1 MFTSSQNYTYSTYNM
16 SSIALPDLV
25 KSLSVA
31 FNNKEYEN
39 CEKLL
44 GPIKVE
50 LIKHNLLIPKLH
62 GSTKDISENYIND
75 LNITKQILEI
85 GALSSIY
92 LSKFDTYQNYFAQ
105 LRQFYFNDI
114 ETLNNSNNK
123 SKLISLY
130 LLILL
135 SQGDVTRFHSELEY
149 LDKRIKNL
157 EDDEL
162 LSYPIKVDRWLME
175 GSYQKAW
182 DLLEAGSAVPE
193 LDVFS
198 KTLMDAIRDEI
209 AVNTELAYDSLPLIN
224 VKTLLFFSSEK
235 QAESFALEKG
245 WTINNSVVY
254 FPKTEELDN
263 DNINDEVEE
272 TTENMTKMD
281 NKMAQLNLI
290 KKTMD
295 YAINLETIV

>member
-1 MFTSSQNYTYSTYNM
+1 M
-16 SSIALPDLV
+16 SSVVLPDLV

-31 FNNKEYEN
+31 FSNKEYEN

-50 LIKHNLLIPKLH
+50 LIKHKLLIPNFQA
-62 GSTKDISENYIND
+62 STNVSQDYIND

-85 GALSSIY
+85 GALTSIY
-92 LSKFDTYQNYFAQ
+92 LSKFEIYQNYFAQ
-105 LRQFYFNDI
+105 LRQFYFSDV
-114 ETLNNSNNK
+114 EALNNSSNK

-130 LLILL
+130 LLTLL

-209 AVNTELAYDSLPLIN
+209 AVNTELAYASLPLIN
-224 VKTLLFFSSEK
+224 VKTLLFFSTEK

-245 WTINNSVVY
+245 WTINNSIVY
-254 FPKTEELDN
+254 FPNKEQSDGVDN
-263 DNINDEVEE
+263 DEEEKGVES
-272 TTENMTKMD
+272 TENMIKMD
-281 NKMAQLNLI
+281 NKSAQLNLI

>member
-1 MFTSSQNYTYSTYNM
+1 M
-16 SSIALPDLV
+16 SSVVLPDLV

-31 FNNKEYEN
+31 FSSKEYEN

-50 LIKHNLLIPKLH
+50 LIKHKLLIPNFQA
-62 GSTKDISENYIND
+62 STNVSQDYIND

-85 GALSSIY
+85 GALTSIY
-92 LSKFDTYQNYFAQ
+92 LSKFEIYQNYFAQ
-105 LRQFYFNDI
+105 LRQFYFSDV
-114 ETLNNSNNK
+114 EALNNSSNK

-130 LLILL
+130 LLTLL

-209 AVNTELAYDSLPLIN
+209 AVNTELAYASLPLIN
-224 VKTLLFFSSEK
+224 VKTLLFFSTEK

-245 WTINNSVVY
+245 WTINNSIVY
-254 FPKTEELDN
+254 FPNKEQSDGVDN
-263 DNINDEVEE
+263 DEEEKGVES
-272 TTENMTKMD
+272 TENMIKMD
-281 NKMAQLNLI
+281 NKSAQLNLI

>member
-1 MFTSSQNYTYSTYNM
+1 M

-50 LIKHNLLIPKLH
+50 LIKHKLLIPNLQ
-62 GSTKDISENYIND
+62 GSTNLTQDYIND

-85 GALSSIY
+85 GALTSIY
-92 LSKFDTYQNYFAQ
+92 LSKFEIYQNYFAQ

-114 ETLNNSNNK
+114 QALNNSNNK

-198 KTLMDAIRDEI
+198 KTLMDAIREEI
-209 AVNTELAYDSLPLIN
+209 AVNTELAYTSLPLIN
-224 VKTLLFFSSEK
+224 VKTLLFFSTEK
-235 QAESFALEKG
+235 QAEHFALEKG
-245 WTINNSVVY
+245 WTINNSIVY
-254 FPKTEELDN
+254 FPNKEQLDGIDNEDNEE
-263 DNINDEVEE
+263 EE
-272 TTENMTKMD
+272 EEEEAITENLTKVD
-281 NKMAQLNLI
+281 NKLIQLNLI
-290 KKTMD
+290 KKTMN

>member
-1 MFTSSQNYTYSTYNM
+1 M
-16 SSIALPDLV
+16 SSVALPDLV

-31 FNNKEYEN
+31 FNAKDYES

-44 GPIKVE
+44 GPTKVE
-50 LIKHNLLIPKLH
+50 LIKHSLLVPDLQKSNL
-62 GSTKDISENYIND
+62 SESYIND
-75 LNITKQILEI
+75 LNITKNILEI

-92 LSKFDTYQNYFAQ
+92 LSKFDIYQNYFTQ

-114 ETLNNSNNK
+114 KELNESNNK

-135 SQGDVTRFHSELEY
+135 SQGDVTKFHSELEY
-149 LDKRIKNL
+149 LDKHIKDL
-157 EDDEL
+157 ENDEL

-182 DLLEAGSAVPE
+182 NLLEVGSAVPE

-198 KTLMDAIRDEI
+198 KTLMDAIRDEV
-209 AVNTELAYDSLPLIN
+209 ALSTELAYENLPLIN
-224 VKTLLFFSSEK
+224 IKTLLFFNTEK
-235 QAESFALEKG
+235 NAEAFALERG
-245 WTINNSVVY
+245 WEITNSIVY
-254 FPKTEELDN
+254 FHNKERLNNEAVQEDLEEQ
-263 DNINDEVEE
+263 DENA
-272 TTENMTKMD
+272 NMTG
-281 NKMAQLNLI
+281 NKLAQFKLI

-295 YAINLETIV
+295 YAINIETIV

>member
-1 MFTSSQNYTYSTYNM
+1 M
-16 SSIALPDLV
+16 SSVALPDLV

-31 FNNKEYEN
+31 FNAKDYES

-44 GPIKVE
+44 GPTKVE
-50 LIKHNLLIPKLH
+50 LIKHSLLVPDLQKSNL
-62 GSTKDISENYIND
+62 SESYIND
-75 LNITKQILEI
+75 LNITKNILEI

-92 LSKFDTYQNYFAQ
+92 LSKFDIYQNYFTQ

-114 ETLNNSNNK
+114 KELNESNNK

-135 SQGDVTRFHSELEY
+135 SQGDVTKFHSELEY
-149 LDKRIKNL
+149 LDKHIKDL
-157 EDDEL
+157 ENDEL

-182 DLLEAGSAVPE
+182 NLLEAGSAVPE

-198 KTLMDAIRDEI
+198 KTLMDAIRDEV
-209 AVNTELAYDSLPLIN
+209 ALSTELAYENLPLIN
-224 VKTLLFFSSEK
+224 IKTLLFFNTEK
-235 QAESFALEKG
+235 NAEAFALERG
-245 WTINNSVVY
+245 WEITNSIVY
-254 FPKTEELDN
+254 FHNKERLNNEAVQEDLEEQ
-263 DNINDEVEE
+263 DENA
-272 TTENMTKMD
+272 NMTG
-281 NKMAQLNLI
+281 NKLAQFKLI

-295 YAINLETIV
+295 YAINIETIV

>member
-1 MFTSSQNYTYSTYNM
+1 M
-16 SSIALPDLV
+16 SSVVLPDLV

-31 FNNKEYEN
+31 FSSKEYEN

-50 LIKHNLLIPKLH
+50 LIKHKLLIPNFQA
-62 GSTKDISENYIND
+62 STNVSQDYIND

-85 GALSSIY
+85 GALTSIY
-92 LSKFDTYQNYFAQ
+92 LSKFEIYQNYFAQ
-105 LRQFYFNDI
+105 LRQFYFSDV
-114 ETLNNSNNK
+114 EALNNSSNK

-209 AVNTELAYDSLPLIN
+209 AVNTELAYASLPLIN
-224 VKTLLFFSSEK
+224 VKTLLFFSTEK

-245 WTINNSVVY
+245 WTINNSIVY
-254 FPKTEELDN
+254 FPNKEQSDGVN
-263 DNINDEVEE
+263 NDEEEKEVE
-272 TTENMTKMD
+272 TTENMIKMD
-281 NKMAQLNLI
+281 NKSAQLNLI

>member
-1 MFTSSQNYTYSTYNM
+1 MTSVD
-16 SSIALPDLV
+16 LPSLV

-31 FNNKEYEN
+31 FNAKDYES

-44 GPIKVE
+44 GPTKVE
-50 LIKHNLLIPKLH
+50 LIKHNLLVPNLQKSNL
-62 GSTKDISENYIND
+62 SETYISD
-75 LNITKQILEI
+75 LNITKNILEI

-92 LSKFDTYQNYFAQ
+92 LSKFDIYQSYFTQ

-114 ETLNNSNNK
+114 KALNDSNNK
-123 SKLISLY
+123 CKLISLY

-135 SQGDVTRFHSELEY
+135 SQGDVTTFHSELEY
-149 LDKRIKNL
+149 LDKHFSDL

-182 DLLEAGSAVPE
+182 GLLEAGSAVPE

-198 KTLMDAIRDEI
+198 KTLMEAIRDEI
-209 AVNTELAYDSLPLIN
+209 AMSTELAYESLPLMN
-224 VKTLLFFSSEK
+224 VKTLLFFNTEK
-235 QAESFALEKG
+235 NAETFALERG
-245 WTINNSVVY
+245 WEITNSTVY
-254 FPKTEELDN
+254 FHNKER
-263 DNINDEVEE
+263 INQNVVEE
-272 TTENMTKMD
+272 EIEEQDGKANMTGTKL
-281 NKMAQLNLI
+281 AQFNLI

-295 YAINLETIV
+295 YAVNIETII